1 VTDYAADVS
10 ALVRQLAAPPVVMS
24 WSMGGLATLI
34 PAALAWM
41 EKTASR

>member
-24 WSMGGLATLI
+24 WSMGGLAMLI
-34 PAALAWM
+34 PAVLAWV